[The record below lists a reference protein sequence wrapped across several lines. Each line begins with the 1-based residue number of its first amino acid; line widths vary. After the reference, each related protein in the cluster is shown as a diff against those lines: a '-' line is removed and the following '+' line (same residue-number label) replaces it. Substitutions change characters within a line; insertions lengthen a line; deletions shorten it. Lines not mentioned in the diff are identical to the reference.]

1 MESSNTFT
9 ETLLVP
15 SVLSDAGFVYH
26 YICALENETL
36 DFEQFKE
43 IFTKNLVR
51 TDWVYFNIVLNFKV
65 IGFCSLHFK
74 DSLHHSSEIAE
85 LEEFF
90 IDPSQQNK
98 GLGKK
103 VVTELKTF
111 CKNRGI
117 NQLEVSTNKKR
128 EAAYRFY
135 LSSKFS
141 DSHHKLVIKF

>member
-1 MESSNTFT
+1 
-9 ETLLVP
+9 
-15 SVLSDAGFVYH
+15 
-26 YICALENETL
+26 LENETL

-51 TDWVYFNIVLNFKV
+51 TDWAYFNIVLNFKV